1 MSYGHLIAAWKVTGL
16 TPREKVVLLAL
27 ADCMNATTGMCFPS
41 ARRLGEMTGLHDRS
55 VWRVLGLLEEKGLI
69 TRINRELD
77 RGGQGSNRYL
87 LHLSEPVPPP
97 TSLPMTEPAQPYE
110 EIYTPP
116 YDKNDIALMTQQ
128 HTPYDKNDIAP
139 MTQQHTPYDKNDT
152 LTIEENH
159 RREPREDNTHG
170 QLFELTETE
179 PTPKPAKP
187 KKPALGEY
195 TEAFEDFWK
204 IYPSNRGKAAAFKAW
219 GKAKKRGATE
229 EQLKTAA
236 AAYAGYAARI
246 GSAEEYIKHASSW
259 LNQDEWLD
267 EPESYRTKPAAGSF
281 ARRAAGTVNA
291 LNPNT
296 PPPTQIP
303 ATNYYAIT

>member
-1 MSYGHLIAAWKVTGL
+1 MSYGHLLAAWKVTGL

-41 ARRLGEMTGLHDRS
+41 ARRLSEMTGIHDRS

-77 RGGQGSNRYL
+77 RGGKSSNRYL

-116 YDKNDIALMTQQ
+116 YDKNDIA
-128 HTPYDKNDIAP
+128 P
-139 MTQQHTPYDKNDT
+139 MTQQHNPYDKNDT
-152 LTIEENH
+152 LTIEENQG
-159 RREPREDNTHG
+159 REPREDNTLD

-187 KKPALGEY
+187 KKRPLGEY
-195 TEAFEDFWK
+195 SPAFEDFWK

-236 AAYAGYAARI
+236 AAYAGYVTRL
-246 GSAEEYIKHASSW
+246 GRAEEHIKHASSW
-259 LNQDEWLD
+259 LNQDDWLD
-267 EPESYRTKPAAGSF
+267 EPDSYKVKPAAGSF
-281 ARRAAGTVNA
+281 ARRAAGTVNS

-296 PPPTQIP
+296 QPATQLP
-303 ATNYYAIT
+303 ATNYYALT

>member
-41 ARRLGEMTGLHDRS
+41 ARRLGEMTGIYYRS
-55 VWRVLGLLEEKGLI
+55 VWEVLGALEEKGII
-69 TRINRELD
+69 TRINRELEG
-77 RGGQGSNRYL
+77 GGQGSNRYL

-97 TSLPMTEPAQPYE
+97 TSLPMTEPAPPMQESAHPYA
-110 EIYTPP
+110 EIRTPP
-116 YDKNDIALMTQQ
+116 MQESAHPLCENP
-128 HTPYDKNDIAP
+128 HTPYAEIR
-139 MTQQHTPYDKNDT
+139 T

-159 RREPREDNTHG
+159 RREPKEDNTLD

-179 PTPKPAKP
+179 PTPRPAKP
-187 KKPALGEY
+187 KKRPLGEY

-229 EQLKTAA
+229 EHLKTAA
-236 AAYAGYAARI
+236 AAYSGYVTRL
-246 GSAEEYIKHASSW
+246 GRAEEHIKHASSW
-259 LNQDEWLD
+259 LTQDDWLD
-267 EPESYRTKPAAGSF
+267 EPESYKPAPVAGSF
-281 ARRAAGTVNA
+281 ARRAQGAINA

-296 PPPTQIP
+296 PPATQLP
-303 ATNYYAIT
+303 ATNYYALT

>member
-1 MSYGHLIAAWKVTGL
+1 MSYGHILAAWKVTGL

-41 ARRLGEMTGLHDRS
+41 ARRLGEMTGIHDRS

-77 RGGQGSNRYL
+77 RGGKSSNRYL

-116 YDKNDIALMTQQ
+116 YDKNDIA
-128 HTPYDKNDIAP
+128 P

-159 RREPREDNTHG
+159 RRELKEENTHD

-179 PTPKPAKP
+179 PAPKPAKP
-187 KKPALGEY
+187 KKRPLGQY

-236 AAYAGYAARI
+236 EAYAGYVTRL
-246 GSAEEYIKHASSW
+246 GRAEEHIKHASSW
-259 LNQDEWLD
+259 LNQDDWLD
-267 EPESYRTKPAAGSF
+267 EPDSYRIKPAAGSF

-291 LNPNT
+291 LNPNF

-303 ATNYYAIT
+303 TTNYYALT

>member
-1 MSYGHLIAAWKVTGL
+1 MSYGHILAAWKVTGL
-16 TPREKVVLLAL
+16 TPREKVVLMAL

-77 RGGQGSNRYL
+77 RGGKSSNRYL

-116 YDKNDIALMTQQ
+116 YDKNDIAPMTQQ

-236 AAYAGYAARI
+236 AAYSGYVTRL
-246 GSAEEYIKHASSW
+246 GRAEEHIKHASSW

-267 EPESYRTKPAAGSF
+267 EPDSYRTKPAAGSF

-296 PPPTQIP
+296 PPATQIP
-303 ATNYYAIT
+303 ATNYYALT

>member
-1 MSYGHLIAAWKVTGL
+1 MSYGHILAAWKVTGL

-41 ARRLGEMTGLHDRS
+41 ARRLGEMTGIHDRS
-55 VWRVLGLLEEKGLI
+55 IWRVLGLLEEKGLI

-77 RGGQGSNRYL
+77 RGGKSSNRYL

-110 EIYTPP
+110 EIYTP
-116 YDKNDIALMTQQ
+116 
-128 HTPYDKNDIAP
+128 PYDKNDIAP

-170 QLFELTETE
+170 QLFELTETD
-179 PTPKPAKP
+179 PAPVSAKP

-219 GKAKKRGATE
+219 EKAKKRGATE

-236 AAYAGYAARI
+236 AAYAGYVTRL
-246 GSAEEYIKHASSW
+246 GRAEEHIKHASSW

-267 EPESYRTKPAAGSF
+267 EPDSYRTKPATGSF

-296 PPPTQIP
+296 PPPNQLP
-303 ATNYYAIT
+303 PTNYYAIT

>member
-41 ARRLGEMTGLHDRS
+41 ARRLGEMTGIYYRS
-55 VWRVLGLLEEKGLI
+55 VWEVLGALEEKGII
-69 TRINRELD
+69 TRINRELEG
-77 RGGQGSNRYL
+77 GGQGSNRYL

-97 TSLPMTEPAQPYE
+97 TSLPMTEPAPPMQESAHPYAE
-110 EIYTPP
+110 TRIPP
-116 YDKNDIALMTQQ
+116 MQESAHPLCENP
-128 HTPYDKNDIAP
+128 HTPYAEIR
-139 MTQQHTPYDKNDT
+139 T
-152 LTIEENH
+152 LTIEKNH
-159 RREPREDNTHG
+159 RREPREDNTPD
-170 QLFELTETE
+170 QLFELTETDPA
-179 PTPKPAKP
+179 PTPAKP
-187 KKPALGEY
+187 KKRPLGEY

-229 EQLKTAA
+229 EQLNTAA
-236 AAYAGYAARI
+236 AAYNGYVTRL
-246 GSAEEYIKHASSW
+246 GRAEEHIKHASSW
-259 LNQDEWLD
+259 LNQDDWLD
-267 EPESYRTKPAAGSF
+267 EPDSYQAKPAAGSF
-281 ARRAAGTVNA
+281 ARRAQGTVNA

-303 ATNYYAIT
+303 TTSYYALT

>member
-41 ARRLGEMTGLHDRS
+41 ARRLSEMTGIHDRS

-77 RGGQGSNRYL
+77 RGGKSSNRYL

-110 EIYTPP
+110 EIYT
-116 YDKNDIALMTQQ
+116 
-128 HTPYDKNDIAP
+128 HPYDKNDIAP

-179 PTPKPAKP
+179 PAPKPAKP
-187 KKPALGEY
+187 KKRPLGEY
-195 TEAFEDFWK
+195 PPAFEDFWK

-236 AAYAGYAARI
+236 AAYAGYVTRL
-246 GSAEEYIKHASSW
+246 GRAEEHIKHASSW
-259 LNQDEWLD
+259 LNQDDWLD
-267 EPESYRTKPAAGSF
+267 DPESYQVKPAAGSF

-291 LNPNT
+291 LTPNT
-296 PPPTQIP
+296 PPPQIP
-303 ATNYYAIT
+303 TTNYYALT

>member
-41 ARRLGEMTGLHDRS
+41 ARRLSEMTGIHDRS

-77 RGGQGSNRYL
+77 RGGKSSNRYL
-87 LHLSEPVPPP
+87 LYLSEPVPPP

-116 YDKNDIALMTQQ
+116 YDKNDIA
-128 HTPYDKNDIAP
+128 P

-159 RREPREDNTHG
+159 RRELKEDNTPD

-187 KKPALGEY
+187 KKRPLGEY

-219 GKAKKRGATE
+219 GKAKKRGATDA
-229 EQLKTAA
+229 QLKTAA
-236 AAYAGYAARI
+236 AAYAGYVTRL
-246 GSAEEYIKHASSW
+246 GRAEEHIKHASSW
-259 LNQDEWLD
+259 LNQDDWLD
-267 EPESYRTKPAAGSF
+267 EPDSYRTKPAAGSF

-296 PPPTQIP
+296 PPPQIP
-303 ATNYYAIT
+303 ATNYYALT

>member
-1 MSYGHLIAAWKVTGL
+1 MSYGHILAAWKVTGL

-41 ARRLGEMTGLHDRS
+41 ARRLGEMTGIYYRS
-55 VWRVLGLLEEKGLI
+55 VWEVLGSLEEKGVI
-69 TRINRELD
+69 TRINRELEG
-77 RGGQGSNRYL
+77 GGQGSNRYL

-97 TSLPMTEPAQPYE
+97 TSLPMTEPAPPMRKSAHPYA
-110 EIYTPP
+110 EIRTPP
-116 YDKNDIALMTQQ
+116 MQESAHPLCENP
-128 HTPYDKNDIAP
+128 HTPYAEIR
-139 MTQQHTPYDKNDT
+139 T
-152 LTIEENH
+152 LTIEENY
-159 RREPREDNTHG
+159 RRELKEDNTLD
-170 QLFELTETE
+170 QLFELTEIE

-187 KKPALGEY
+187 KKRPLGEY

-236 AAYAGYAARI
+236 AAYAGYVTRL
-246 GSAEEYIKHASSW
+246 GRAEEHIKHASSW
-259 LNQDEWLD
+259 LNQDDWLD
-267 EPESYRTKPAAGSF
+267 EPDSYRTKPAAGSF

-303 ATNYYAIT
+303 TTTTNYYALT

>member
-1 MSYGHLIAAWKVTGL
+1 MSYGHILAAWKVTGL

-41 ARRLGEMTGLHDRS
+41 ARRLGEMTGIHDRS

-77 RGGQGSNRYL
+77 RGGKSSNRYL

-116 YDKNDIALMTQQ
+116 YDKNDIA
-128 HTPYDKNDIAP
+128 P

-159 RREPREDNTHG
+159 RREPREENTHD
-170 QLFELTETE
+170 QLFELTETD
-179 PTPKPAKP
+179 PAPKPAKP

-236 AAYAGYAARI
+236 AAYAGYVTRL
-246 GSAEEYIKHASSW
+246 GRAEEHIKHASSW
-259 LNQDEWLD
+259 LNQDDWLD
-267 EPESYRTKPAAGSF
+267 EPDSYRIKPAAGSF

-291 LNPNT
+291 LNPNI
-296 PPPTQIP
+296 PPATQLP
-303 ATNYYAIT
+303 ATNYYALT

>member
-1 MSYGHLIAAWKVTGL
+1 MSYGHILAAWKVTGL

-55 VWRVLGLLEEKGLI
+55 VWRVLGLLEEKRLI

-77 RGGQGSNRYL
+77 RGGKSSNRYL

-110 EIYTPP
+110 EIYTP
-116 YDKNDIALMTQQ
+116 
-128 HTPYDKNDIAP
+128 PYDKNDIAP

-170 QLFELTETE
+170 QLFELTEPE

-236 AAYAGYAARI
+236 AAYAGYVTRL
-246 GSAEEYIKHASSW
+246 GRAEEHIKHASSW

-267 EPESYRTKPAAGSF
+267 EPDSYQVKPAAGSF

-303 ATNYYAIT
+303 ATNYYALT

>member
-1 MSYGHLIAAWKVTGL
+1 MSYGHILAAWKVTGL

-41 ARRLGEMTGLHDRS
+41 APRIGEMTGLHHRS

-77 RGGQGSNRYL
+77 RGGKSSNRYL

-97 TSLPMTEPAQPYE
+97 TSLPMTQQH
-110 EIYTPP
+110 PP
-116 YDKNDIALMTQQ
+116 YDKNV
-128 HTPYDKNDIAP
+128 
-139 MTQQHTPYDKNDT
+139 T

-159 RREPREDNTHG
+159 RREPREDNTLD
-170 QLFELTETE
+170 QLFELTETD
-179 PTPKPAKP
+179 PAPKPAKP
-187 KKPALGEY
+187 KKRPLGEY

-219 GKAKKRGATE
+219 EKAKKRGATE

-236 AAYAGYAARI
+236 AAYSGYVTRL
-246 GSAEEYIKHASSW
+246 GRAEEHIKHASSW
-259 LNQDEWLD
+259 LNQDDWLD
-267 EPESYRTKPAAGSF
+267 EPDSYQVKPAAGSF

-291 LNPNT
+291 LNPKT

-303 ATNYYAIT
+303 ATNYYALT

>member
-1 MSYGHLIAAWKVTGL
+1 MSYGHILAAWKVTGL

-41 ARRLGEMTGLHDRS
+41 ARRLSEMTGIHDRS

-77 RGGQGSNRYL
+77 RGGKSSNRYL

-116 YDKNDIALMTQQ
+116 YDKNDIAPMTRQ

-139 MTQQHTPYDKNDT
+139 MTRQHTPYDKNDT

-159 RREPREDNTHG
+159 RREPREDNTLD

-187 KKPALGEY
+187 KKRPLGEY

-229 EQLKTAA
+229 EQLKAAA
-236 AAYAGYAARI
+236 AAYSGYVTRL
-246 GSAEEYIKHASSW
+246 GRAEEHIKHASSW
-259 LNQDEWLD
+259 LNQDDWLD
-267 EPESYRTKPAAGSF
+267 EPDSYRTKPAAGSF

-303 ATNYYAIT
+303 ATNYYALT

>member
-41 ARRLGEMTGLHDRS
+41 ARRLGEMTGIPYRN
-55 VWRVLGLLEEKGLI
+55 VWEVLGLLEEKGLI
-69 TRINRELD
+69 TRINRELEG
-77 RGGQGSNRYL
+77 GGQGSNRYL

-97 TSLPMTEPAQPYE
+97 TSLPITEPAHPYE
-110 EIYTPP
+110 EIYTP
-116 YDKNDIALMTQQ
+116 
-128 HTPYDKNDIAP
+128 PYDKNDIAP

-152 LTIEENH
+152 LTIEENQG
-159 RREPREDNTHG
+159 REPREDNTHG

-187 KKPALGEY
+187 KKRPLGEY

-204 IYPSNRGKAAAFKAW
+204 IYPSSRGKAAAFKAW

-236 AAYAGYAARI
+236 AAYAGYVTRL
-246 GSAEEYIKHASSW
+246 GRAEEHIKHASSW
-259 LNQDEWLD
+259 LNQDDWLD
-267 EPESYRTKPAAGSF
+267 EPDSYRTKPAAGSF

-296 PPPTQIP
+296 PPATQIP
-303 ATNYYAIT
+303 ATNYYALT

>member
-1 MSYGHLIAAWKVTGL
+1 MSYGHILAAWKVTGL

-41 ARRLGEMTGLHDRS
+41 ARRLSEMTGIHDRS

-77 RGGQGSNRYL
+77 RGGKSSNRYL

-97 TSLPMTEPAQPYE
+97 TSLPMTEPVQPYE
-110 EIYTPP
+110 EIYTP
-116 YDKNDIALMTQQ
+116 
-128 HTPYDKNDIAP
+128 PYDKNDIAP

-236 AAYAGYAARI
+236 AAYSGYVTRL
-246 GSAEEYIKHASSW
+246 GRAEEHIKHASSW
-259 LNQDEWLD
+259 LNQDDWLD
-267 EPESYRTKPAAGSF
+267 EPDSYRTKPAAGSF

-303 ATNYYAIT
+303 ATNYYALT

>member
-41 ARRLGEMTGLHDRS
+41 ARRLGEMTGIHDRS

-69 TRINRELD
+69 TRINREME

-116 YDKNDIALMTQQ
+116 YDKNDIA
-128 HTPYDKNDIAP
+128 P
-139 MTQQHTPYDKNDT
+139 MTRQHTPYDKNDT
-152 LTIEENH
+152 LTIEENQG
-159 RREPREDNTHG
+159 REPREDNTHD

-187 KKPALGEY
+187 KKRALGEY
-195 TEAFEDFWK
+195 PPSFEDFWK

-236 AAYAGYAARI
+236 NAYRQYVTRLGR
-246 GSAEEYIKHASSW
+246 AEEHIKHASSW
-259 LNQDEWLD
+259 LNQDDWLD
-267 EPESYRTKPAAGSF
+267 EPDSYRTKPAAGSF

-303 ATNYYAIT
+303 TANYYALT

>member
-1 MSYGHLIAAWKVTGL
+1 MSYGHILAAWKVTGL

-41 ARRLGEMTGLHDRS
+41 ARRLGEMTGIYYRS
-55 VWRVLGLLEEKGLI
+55 VWEVLGALEEKGVI
-69 TRINRELD
+69 TRINRELEG
-77 RGGQGSNRYL
+77 GGQGSNRYL

-97 TSLPMTEPAQPYE
+97 TSLPMTEPAPPMQESAHPYA
-110 EIYTPP
+110 EIRIPP
-116 YDKNDIALMTQQ
+116 MQESAYPLCENP
-128 HTPYDKNDIAP
+128 HTPYAEIR
-139 MTQQHTPYDKNDT
+139 T

-159 RREPREDNTHG
+159 RRELKEDNTHD

-179 PTPKPAKP
+179 PTPKPAKA

-236 AAYAGYAARI
+236 AAYSGYVTRLNR
-246 GSAEEYIKHASSW
+246 AEEHIKHASSW
-259 LNQDEWLD
+259 LNQDDWLD
-267 EPESYRTKPAAGSF
+267 EPDSYRTKPAAGSF

-303 ATNYYAIT
+303 TANYYALT

>member
-41 ARRLGEMTGLHDRS
+41 ARRLSEMTGIHDRS
-55 VWRVLGLLEEKGLI
+55 VWRVLRALEEKGLI

-77 RGGQGSNRYL
+77 RGGKSSNRYL

-116 YDKNDIALMTQQ
+116 YDKNDIT
-128 HTPYDKNDIAP
+128 P

-159 RREPREDNTHG
+159 RRELKEDNTLD
-170 QLFELTETE
+170 QLFELTETD
-179 PTPKPAKP
+179 PAPKPAKP
-187 KKPALGEY
+187 KKRPLGEY
-195 TEAFEDFWK
+195 TEAFEDFWAV
-204 IYPSNRGKAAAFKAW
+204 YPSNRGKAAAFKAW

-236 AAYAGYAARI
+236 AAYAGYVTRL
-246 GSAEEYIKHASSW
+246 GRAEEHIKHASSW
-259 LNQDEWLD
+259 LNQDDWLD
-267 EPESYRTKPAAGSF
+267 EPDSYRTKPAAGSF

-303 ATNYYAIT
+303 TTTNYYALT

>member
-16 TPREKVVLLAL
+16 TPREKVVLMAL

-41 ARRLGEMTGLHDRS
+41 ARRLGEMTGIYYRS
-55 VWRVLGLLEEKGLI
+55 VWEVLGALEEKGVI
-69 TRINRELD
+69 TRINRELEG
-77 RGGQGSNRYL
+77 GGQGSNRYL

-97 TSLPMTEPAQPYE
+97 TSLPMTEPAPPMQESAHPYA
-110 EIYTPP
+110 EIRTPP
-116 YDKNDIALMTQQ
+116 MQESAHPLCENP
-128 HTPYDKNDIAP
+128 HTPYAEIR
-139 MTQQHTPYDKNDT
+139 T

-159 RREPREDNTHG
+159 RREPREENTHD

-195 TEAFEDFWK
+195 TEAFEAFWK
-204 IYPSNRGKAAAFKAW
+204 IYPSSRGKAAAFKAW

-236 AAYAGYAARI
+236 AAYRGYVARL
-246 GSAEEYIKHASSW
+246 GRAEEHIKHASSW
-259 LNQDEWLD
+259 LNQDDWLD
-267 EPESYRTKPAAGSF
+267 EPDSYRTKPAAGSF

-296 PPPTQIP
+296 PPPQIP
-303 ATNYYAIT
+303 ATNYYALT